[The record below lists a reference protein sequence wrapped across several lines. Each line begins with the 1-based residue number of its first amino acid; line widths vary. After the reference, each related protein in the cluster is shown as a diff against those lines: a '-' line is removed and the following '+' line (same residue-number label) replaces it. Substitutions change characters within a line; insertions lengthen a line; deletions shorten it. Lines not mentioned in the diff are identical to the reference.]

1 MTSPQSWFDLPLMP
15 PMDPRAIISFVQL
28 DDNGGLPRN
37 AQFQNSNSFNAPVT
51 WAASPLSLSAGTGAT
66 LPQCVAV
73 TPQDFEATQNAIQ
86 WIASHGV
93 VRPNTQVAPSVQKI
107 IFLKAGNAYITTFFL
122 DWAGGVTS
130 TDVQLSIRDNSA
142 TGGNFLNGA
151 AGTVPAFTWSGN
163 TFGGTSRKL
172 SVCTTGP
179 GRIAMGLRVIDN
191 GGNVSMFE
199 MDWNI
204 VP

>member
-1 MTSPQSWFDLPLMP
+1 
-15 PMDPRAIISFVQL
+15 MDREPWCRQ
-28 DDNGGLPRN
+28 
-37 AQFQNSNSFNAPVT
+37 T
-51 WAASPLSLSAGTGAT
+51 KYAG
-66 LPQCVAV
+66 CSIRS
-73 TPQDFEATQNAIQ
+73 ENY
-86 WIASHGV
+86 
-93 VRPNTQVAPSVQKI
+93 
-107 IFLKAGNAYITTFFL
+107 FLKAGNAYITTFFL